1 MTWREARGDGKRFF
15 RCAASAQ
22 AVGGAKLRT
31 MDEDLTSYRNLFPI
45 TRESHYLNH
54 AAVSPTSTRV
64 RDTAQDWLSDLVHHG
79 MANIVDW
86 IRRERE
92 TRASAA
98 RILGACVDEIA
109 FIRSTS
115 HGLSTFAEG
124 IDWKPGD
131 EVAVCTALEFP
142 ANVYPWMH
150 LESRGVVVRPI
161 DETEGGV
168 VAEAVAKALGPRTRV
183 VSVSSVEFATGVATD
198 LEAIG
203 ALCRERGVLLCVDGI
218 QSVGAFPI
226 DVKRAHIDFLAAD
239 SHKWQL
245 GLPGIGIAY
254 VRRELAPSLRP
265 PVVGWKSVKNPL
277 DFDHLHFELR
287 EDAARLEEGTQSF
300 ATILG
305 MGAALALLEEVGVAR
320 IASHIQSWLDEAASE
335 LAARGLDPGPLPSM
349 RKGIL
354 TFRPPFGSADDF
366 VQRAA
371 KAGVVLS
378 ARRARVR
385 VSPHF
390 YNGEPELAALLNL
403 VRGG

>member
-1 MTWREARGDGKRFF
+1 MA
-15 RCAASAQ
+15 
-22 AVGGAKLRT
+22 
-31 MDEDLTSYRNLFPI
+31 EDLNSYRTLFPI

-54 AAVSPTSTRV
+54 AAVAPTSTRV
-64 RDTAQDWLSDLVHHG
+64 RDAAQDWLSDLVHHG

-98 RILGACVDEIA
+98 RILGADVDEIA

-124 IDWKPGD
+124 LDWKAGD
-131 EVAVCTALEFP
+131 EVAVCTALEYP

-150 LESRGVVVRPI
+150 LQSRGVVVHPI
-161 DETEGGV
+161 DATEGGV
-168 VAEAVAKALGPRTRV
+168 VPEAVAQALGPRTRV

-203 ALCRERGVLLCVDGI
+203 ALCRQRGVLFCVDGI

-254 VRRELAPSLRP
+254 VRREVVPRLRP
-265 PVVGWKSVKNPL
+265 AVVGWKSVKNPL
-277 DFDHLHFELR
+277 DFDNLHYDLR
-287 EDAARLEEGTQSF
+287 DDAGRLEEGTQSF

-305 MGAALALLEEVGVAR
+305 MGAGLALLEEVGIER
-320 IASHIQSWLDEAASE
+320 IASHIRSWLDQAASE
-335 LAARGLDPGPLPSM
+335 LATRGLDPGPAPSL

-354 TFRPPFGSADDF
+354 TFRPPSGSAEDF

-371 KAGVVLS
+371 KVGVALS
-378 ARRARVR
+378 ARRGRIR
-385 VSPHF
+385 ISPHF
-390 YNGEPELAALLNL
+390 YNGEPELAALSNL